1 MRFFLW
7 FSERGREGLRDTL
20 GHDLWRPKK
29 KLSNQKKLRSG
40 KSQQGG
46 LHLEYLKHAPPRAD
60 GDIVDAFFT
69 EECHHAAALLLSTTA
84 CRLEWQARPKRAV
97 ASSIYMYLL

>member
-1 MRFFLW
+1 MFSLW

-20 GHDLWRPKK
+20 GHDLWRPPK
-29 KLSNQKKLRSG
+29 KKLRSG
-40 KSQQGG
+40 SG

-60 GDIVDAFFT
+60 GDIVDAFT